1 VHTLIDRLISLPEN
15 VLSLSVAR
23 LAAPASAA

>member
-1 VHTLIDRLISLPEN
+1 VHTRIDRLIPLPEN

-23 LAAPASAA
+23 IAASASAV